1 MGTSFIMAL
10 KSVGGVTMGGTA
22 RLGGNRNVKV
32 EGIKVKVQMKM
43 CMFGQI
49 LGNGVVFPLPEC
61 IMEID
66 LVLWNSKHGSHSS
79 PSVNWTC

>member
-32 EGIKVKVQMKM
+32 EGIKVKV
-43 CMFGQI
+43 
-49 LGNGVVFPLPEC
+49 
-61 IMEID
+61 
-66 LVLWNSKHGSHSS
+66 
-79 PSVNWTC
+79 